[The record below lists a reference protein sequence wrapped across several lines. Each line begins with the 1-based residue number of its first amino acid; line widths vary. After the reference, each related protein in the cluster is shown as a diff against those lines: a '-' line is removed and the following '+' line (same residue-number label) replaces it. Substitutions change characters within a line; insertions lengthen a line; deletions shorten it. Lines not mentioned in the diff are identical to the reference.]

1 MVTLSYFN
9 HFLSKTIENNHIKPI
24 KFVIPPFSQLFMIF
38 IYVLIT
44 TFEHLDNTSH
54 YVTIIMY
61 YTTFFHYTYFL
72 QGVCLEVMQPSS
84 IVKWEKRIRISI
96 AMIFAILMILNIYIS
111 EKFKTD
117 FVFFQTLIMYIL
129 LFFQMGFN
137 LLQFLSQTTNKYIQ
151 MTMILLYTYAYI
163 SNFIVLLILLI
174 SPIDSMLVLTMVL
187 TFFTLS
193 VMFLTIVEHQ
203 FKKRI
208 KKRAKNS
215 NKISNH

>member
-1 MVTLSYFN
+1 MLYNLFILHISY
-9 HFLSKTIENNHIKPI
+9 KE
-24 KFVIPPFSQLFMIF
+24 
-38 IYVLIT
+38 
-44 TFEHLDNTSH
+44 
-54 YVTIIMY
+54 
-61 YTTFFHYTYFL
+61 
-72 QGVCLEVMQPSS
+72 CLEVMQQSS
-84 IVKWEKRIRISI
+84 IAKWEKRIRISI
-96 AMIFAILMILNIYIS
+96 AIIFAILMMLKIYIS

-137 LLQFLSQTTNKYIQ
+137 LLQFLSQTSNKYIR

-174 SPIDSMLVLTMVL
+174 SPIDSMLVLTMVF

-193 VMFLTIVEHQ
+193 FMFLMIVEHQ

-208 KKRAKNS
+208 KKER
-215 NKISNH
+215 KIRIKFQIINARDFIIL

>member
-1 MVTLSYFN
+1 
-9 HFLSKTIENNHIKPI
+9 
-24 KFVIPPFSQLFMIF
+24 
-38 IYVLIT
+38 
-44 TFEHLDNTSH
+44 
-54 YVTIIMY
+54 
-61 YTTFFHYTYFL
+61 
-72 QGVCLEVMQPSS
+72 MQPSS

-151 MTMILLYTYAYI
+151 MTMILLYIYAYI

-208 KKRAKNS
+208 KKRAQNS

>member
-1 MVTLSYFN
+1 MYNTIFFIPHISY
-9 HFLSKTIENNHIKPI
+9 E
-24 KFVIPPFSQLFMIF
+24 
-38 IYVLIT
+38 
-44 TFEHLDNTSH
+44 E
-54 YVTIIMY
+54 
-61 YTTFFHYTYFL
+61 
-72 QGVCLEVMQPSS
+72 CREVMQKSS
-84 IVKWEKRIRISI
+84 IVKWERRIRISTAI
-96 AMIFAILMILNIYIS
+96 IFAILMMLNIYIS

-137 LLQFLSQTTNKYIQ
+137 LLQFLSQTSNKYIR

-193 VMFLTIVEHQ
+193 VTFLTIVEHQ

-208 KKRAKNS
+208 KKER
-215 NKISNH
+215 KIRIKFQIINARDFIIL

>member
-1 MVTLSYFN
+1 
-9 HFLSKTIENNHIKPI
+9 
-24 KFVIPPFSQLFMIF
+24 
-38 IYVLIT
+38 
-44 TFEHLDNTSH
+44 
-54 YVTIIMY
+54 
-61 YTTFFHYTYFL
+61 
-72 QGVCLEVMQPSS
+72 MQQSS
-84 IVKWEKRIRISI
+84 IVKWEKRIRISTAI
-96 AMIFAILMILNIYIS
+96 IFAILMMLNIYIS

-137 LLQFLSQTTNKYIQ
+137 LLQFLSHTTNKHIRII
-151 MTMILLYTYAYI
+151 MILLYTYAYI

-193 VMFLTIVEHQ
+193 FMFLITVEHQ

-208 KKRAKNS
+208 KKKSAKFEKS
-215 NKISNH
+215 FKSLTLAIL